1 MAIAGHLI
9 SNHLPSV
16 KQLQCFLAVA
26 HELNFRRAAER
37 LRMTQPPLTRHI
49 KCLEGVLNQQ
59 LFSRSTHDVSLTEA
73 GQALVIR
80 AEKIL
85 LELNELK
92 TGSLASGG
100 RYGSA
105 LPGRLIL
112 NLSNPSADSLS
123 NWMPETTL
131 KHLI

>member
-1 MAIAGHLI
+1 MIIRVNTQNTKEFRINFLTGRLESMAIAGHLI

-92 TGSLASGG
+92 TGSTGIRGEGTDRPYPDA
-100 RYGSA
+100 
-105 LPGRLIL
+105 
-112 NLSNPSADSLS
+112 
-123 NWMPETTL
+123 
-131 KHLI
+131 